1 MLLGIHGLR
10 RRNVNFHVRRFALMV
25 SLAVLP
31 GLAAERDMSGM
42 LRTVEKRY
50 NAARTVQVLFQ
61 QSYTVQGGRARS
73 ERGELFLLKP
83 GRMRWQYQ
91 SPAGK
96 LFLSDG
102 KYVYLYSP
110 DSNRVEKMNLRES
123 EDMRA
128 PLAFLL
134 GKLNFH
140 KDFHDLVFS
149 PEGSDTR
156 VTASPKSGQL
166 PYTKVE
172 FIVTPLHEIRY
183 LQVTGQ
189 DNSLMQFTFE
199 DEKLNPPLPASLF
212 RFRTPPG
219 AEVVD
224 TADTDRGAH

>member
-1 MLLGIHGLR
+1 MLLGIHGLQPFI
-10 RRNVNFHVRRFALMV
+10 VNLHVRRLALAV

-31 GLAAERDMSGM
+31 GLAAEADLSGM
-42 LRTVEKRY
+42 LRAVEKRY

-61 QSYTVQGGRARS
+61 QSYTVQGGRTRS
-73 ERGELFLLKP
+73 ESGELFLSKP

-96 LFLSDG
+96 LFISDG

-110 DSNRVEKMNLRES
+110 DSNRVEKMNIRES

-134 GKLNFH
+134 GKLNFS
-140 KDFHDLVFS
+140 KDFRGFVFS
-149 PEGSDTR
+149 PEGPDTR
-156 VTASPKSGQL
+156 VTAVPRSDQL

-172 FIVTPLHEIRY
+172 FVVTPLHEIRY

-189 DNSLMQFTFE
+189 DNSLMKFTFE
-199 DEKLNPPLPASLF
+199 GEKLNPPLSGALF
-212 RFRTPPG
+212 QFRTPPG

-224 TADTDRGAH
+224 TAAADRGAH